1 MSGDIECEECIG
13 LYGQLQNYS
22 SGNLS
27 IHVEPE
33 GIELNDLSPFAEAF
47 LFLMVVLLAFVI
59 CLANGGRQYY
69 AEIRARRAEYN

>member
-1 MSGDIECEECIG
+1 MSGDVECEECIG

-27 IHVEPE
+27 IQVEPE
-33 GIELNDLSPFAEAF
+33 GIELKDMSPFAEAM

-59 CLANGGRQYY
+59 CLANGGRHYY